1 MKKLALSL
9 TYVKKIVKNALI
21 EDLYPSGDITSSL
34 IKNNKIFLN
43 KNTLINPITIKEVA
57 KYMLDN
63 MKSKKRIHEI
73 GSIEKFTLNFLRK
86 ILGSKSKF
94 GDTNINLVSR
104 KNKLNKF
111 TSRQLISQLKKQ
123 IN

>member
-1 MKKLALSL
+1 
-9 TYVKKIVKNALI
+9 
-21 EDLYPSGDITSSL
+21 
-34 IKNNKIFLN
+34 
-43 KNTLINPITIKEVA
+43 
-57 KYMLDN
+57 MLDN